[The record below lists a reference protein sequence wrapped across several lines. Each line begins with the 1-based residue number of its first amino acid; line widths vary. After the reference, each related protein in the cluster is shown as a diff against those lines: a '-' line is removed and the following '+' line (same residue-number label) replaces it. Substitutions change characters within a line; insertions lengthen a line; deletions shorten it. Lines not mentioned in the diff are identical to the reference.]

1 MPNAS
6 AWVDHMFANTNLGVL
21 NLGFPDV
28 CIVGIVPVP
37 EVNIDVSITNIPTV
51 FNVLFGGGLSENLL
65 TIGALSEADVGAGV
79 VSGMCMGPKRSF
91 LGSFTVMVGCMFTS
105 RLTSINGQNGLLP
118 NAVGIT
124 LTPAQFKVLHLS

>member
-1 MPNAS
+1 
-6 AWVDHMFANTNLGVL
+6 MFANTNLGVL

-28 CIVGIVPVP
+28 CIVGPVPVP
-37 EVNIDVSITNIPTV
+37 EVNLDLSITNIPTV
-51 FNVLFGGGLSENLL
+51 FNVIFGGGLAENLL
-65 TIGALSEADVGAGV
+65 TISGLSEGDAGVGV

-91 LGSFTVMVGCMFTS
+91 LGSFKVMLSCMFSS

-118 NAVGIT
+118 NAVGIS